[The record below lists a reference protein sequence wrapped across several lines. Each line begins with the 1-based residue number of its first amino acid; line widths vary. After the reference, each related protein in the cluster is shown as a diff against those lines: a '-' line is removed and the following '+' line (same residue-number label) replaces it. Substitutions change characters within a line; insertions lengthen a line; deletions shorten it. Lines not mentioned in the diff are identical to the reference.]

1 MQLELNGINK
11 LIIQWGVVTSG
22 TAYLLPITLATVYA
36 SLALANYNTD
46 DISSHDI
53 TTNSIKTHLHS
64 NATRAEVFN
73 NPMAFFVIGN

>member
-1 MQLELNGINK
+1 MELNGISK

-22 TAYLLPITLATVYA
+22 TAYLLPITLTTVYA
-36 SLALANYNTD
+36 SLAIVNYNTD

-53 TTNSIKTHLHS
+53 TTHSIKTHLYN

-73 NPMAFFVIGN
+73 SPMAFFVIGN